1 MALLQ
6 RIFQATLIALTAWL
20 AGTGTSLGYTAN
32 KVWFEFRPDGRF
44 RVHVNY
50 TIPELKEF
58 RDCWVD
64 FAKRK
69 AAERFYWDLVRGA
82 DFFPPSPEQRTFKVP
97 KQGPE
102 PW

>member
-1 MALLQ
+1 MMRLLVQILHLYLWLQASDALA
-6 RIFQATLIALTAWL
+6 F
-20 AGTGTSLGYTAN
+20 TAN

-58 RDCWVD
+58 RESWVD
-64 FAKRK
+64 FARRK
-69 AAERFYWDLVRGA
+69 EAEAFYWDLVRGA
-82 DFFPPSPEQRTFKVP
+82 DFYPHDP
-97 KQGPE
+97 KRRVFQKTKTQPT